1 MNKKTVNPKKKQSQ
15 IKEVWRRLKK
25 NKPAVFGLAIF
36 ALLCFLA
43 IFGNLII
50 PESASLDV
58 DMMQRLQPPS
68 AEHPFGTD
76 AYGRDQLARVV
87 HAAKFSMAIG
97 VITAALALV
106 FGVFV
111 GALAAYYG
119 KTVDNVLMRFMDVLA
134 SIPAMLLAM
143 VVVATLG
150 ASLQNLILAIFVSN
164 IPGFARLSR
173 SPMFSII
180 EQDYVEAAR
189 AYGSSTG
196 RILLRHVL
204 PNSIGPVIVQTTMS
218 MADMILAAASLS
230 YLGLGIQPPTP
241 EWGGMLNAGKEF
253 MQQAPYL
260 LTYPGLAIVLASLS
274 ISLFGDGLRDALDPK
289 LKS

>member
-173 SPMFSII
+173 STMFSII

>member
-1 MNKKTVNPKKKQSQ
+1 MSNKMANPKKKQSQ

-36 ALLCFLA
+36 AILCFLA
-43 IFGNLII
+43 IFGGLLI

-68 AEHPFGTD
+68 FEHPFGTD
-76 AYGRDQLARVV
+76 AYGRDQFARVI
-87 HAAKFSMAIG
+87 HAAKYSMSIG

-111 GALAAYYG
+111 GSLAAYYG
-119 KTVDNVLMRFMDVLA
+119 KNVDNILMRFMDVLA

-173 SPMFSII
+173 STMFSII

>member
-1 MNKKTVNPKKKQSQ
+1 MSNKTVNPKKKQSQ
-15 IKEVWRRLKK
+15 IKEIWRRLKK

-36 ALLCFLA
+36 ATLCFLA
-43 IFGNLII
+43 IFGGLLI

-68 AEHPFGTD
+68 FEHPFGTD
-76 AYGRDQLARVV
+76 AYGRDQFARVV
-87 HAAKFSMAIG
+87 HAAKYSMSIG

-111 GALAAYYG
+111 GSLAAYYG
-119 KTVDNVLMRFMDVLA
+119 KNVDNILMRFMDVLA

-150 ASLQNLILAIFVSN
+150 ASLQNLILAIFISN

-173 SPMFSII
+173 STMFSII

-260 LTYPGLAIVLASLS
+260 LTFPGLAIVLASLS

>member
-1 MNKKTVNPKKKQSQ
+1 MNKKTANPKKKQSQ

-36 ALLCFLA
+36 AILCFLA
-43 IFGNLII
+43 IFGGLLI

-76 AYGRDQLARVV
+76 AYGRDQFARVV
-87 HAAKFSMAIG
+87 HAAKYSMSIG
-97 VITAALALV
+97 VVTAALALI

-119 KTVDNVLMRFMDVLA
+119 KAVDNVLMRFMDVLA

-173 SPMFSII
+173 STMFSII

-189 AYGSSTG
+189 AYGSTTG

-289 LKS
+289 LKT